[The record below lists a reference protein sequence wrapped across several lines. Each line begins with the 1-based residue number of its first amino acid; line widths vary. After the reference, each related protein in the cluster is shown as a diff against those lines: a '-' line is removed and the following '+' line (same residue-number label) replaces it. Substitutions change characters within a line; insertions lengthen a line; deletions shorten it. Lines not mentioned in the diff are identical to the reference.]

1 MEINDFAPFAALSI
15 GQAKEII
22 AGIVHDAISDA
33 KQKAQPTQESQAE
46 VMNIDDA
53 VVFLKEN
60 GLPIPKKS
68 LYGKTFSGTIP
79 FKRIGKRLV
88 FSRKELLQWI
98 ESRTYRPHSQSDE
111 ALRLAESARKK

>member
-60 GLPIPKKS
+60 GLPITKKS

-88 FSRKELLQWI
+88 FSRKEAFAMD
-98 ESRTYRPHSQSDE
+98 RKSDLSAAFAIGRSVE
-111 ALRLAESARKK
+111 AGRKCT

>member
-60 GLPIPKKS
+60 GLPITKKS
-68 LYGKTFSGTIP
+68 LYALCFPVRSFCNGSKVGPIGRIRNRT
-79 FKRIGKRLV
+79 KR
-88 FSRKELLQWI
+88 
-98 ESRTYRPHSQSDE
+98 
-111 ALRLAESARKK
+111 

>member
-33 KQKAQPTQESQAE
+33 KQKAQAE

-60 GLPIPKKS
+60 GLPITKKS

>member
-60 GLPIPKKS
+60 GFANNEKVVIRKDLFRDN
-68 LYGKTFSGTIP
+68 TF
-79 FKRIGKRLV
+79 
-88 FSRKELLQWI
+88 
-98 ESRTYRPHSQSDE
+98 
-111 ALRLAESARKK
+111 

>member
-46 VMNIDDA
+46 VRNIDDA

-60 GLPIPKKS
+60 GLPITKKS
-68 LYGKTFSGTIP
+68 LYGKTFSLGQYLLSVSANALCFPVRSFCNGSKVGPIGRIRNRT
-79 FKRIGKRLV
+79 KR
-88 FSRKELLQWI
+88 
-98 ESRTYRPHSQSDE
+98 
-111 ALRLAESARKK
+111 

>member
-53 VVFLKEN
+53 VV
-60 GLPIPKKS
+60 

>member
-53 VVFLKEN
+53 VSERKRFANNEKVVIRKDLFRDN
-60 GLPIPKKS
+60 
-68 LYGKTFSGTIP
+68 TF
-79 FKRIGKRLV
+79 
-88 FSRKELLQWI
+88 
-98 ESRTYRPHSQSDE
+98 
-111 ALRLAESARKK
+111 

>member
-60 GLPIPKKS
+60 GLPITKKS
-68 LYGKTFSGTIP
+68 LSERP
-79 FKRIGKRLV
+79 FPGQYLLSVSANALCFPVRSFCNGSKVGPIGRIRNRTKR
-88 FSRKELLQWI
+88 
-98 ESRTYRPHSQSDE
+98 
-111 ALRLAESARKK
+111 